1 VGSSFRYREGEA
13 PTQPCPKRSARAV
26 GTTEGEIMPMEVA
39 EGDEIIFSKSGYHR
53 YLTERSLGGWG
64 R

>member
-1 VGSSFRYREGEA
+1 
-13 PTQPCPKRSARAV
+13 
-26 GTTEGEIMPMEVA
+26 MPMEVA